1 MKRRRTRKIKSAA
14 TVSDDP
20 PSPGH
25 DQILPDQTLPPSAN
39 DESIATTDK
48 KDKPTNYEWSQED
61 LSLYHPI

>member
-25 DQILPDQTLPPSAN
+25 DQALLPNAN
-39 DESIATTDK
+39 DESISA
-48 KDKPTNYEWSQED
+48 KDKPTNHQWSQED
-61 LSLYHPI
+61 LSLYSII